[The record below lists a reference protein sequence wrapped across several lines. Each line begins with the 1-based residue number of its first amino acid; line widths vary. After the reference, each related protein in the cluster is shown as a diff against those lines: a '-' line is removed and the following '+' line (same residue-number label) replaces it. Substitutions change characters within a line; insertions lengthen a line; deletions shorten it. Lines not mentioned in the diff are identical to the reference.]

1 MSNQPQQHSEDS
13 NRNTTS
19 VHKKPCSIALTKH
32 LAKRVAKNLAERT
45 HKVHQV
51 YYCDQHNAYHVEE
64 A

>member
-1 MSNQPQQHSEDS
+1 MSKQQEQQTPAT

-45 HKVHQV
+45 NKVHQV
-51 YYCDQHNAYHVEE
+51 YYCDQHDAYHVEE